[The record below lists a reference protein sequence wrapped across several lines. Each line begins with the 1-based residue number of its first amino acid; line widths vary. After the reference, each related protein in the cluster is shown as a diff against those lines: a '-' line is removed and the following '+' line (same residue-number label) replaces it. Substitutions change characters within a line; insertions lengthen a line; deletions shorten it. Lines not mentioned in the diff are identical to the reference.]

1 MKRKLIGAAALFSLA
16 FAGLANAKPIEAVAS
31 FTLLADMVHQVG
43 GDQVNVTSLVGRNG
57 DPHTYEPTPDAARAL
72 KNADV
77 VFVNGLNLEGW
88 MDRLI
93 QASGYQ
99 GEPVTL
105 TDGIEVR
112 MRVKH
117 GRRGADPHAWNS
129 VRNAQVYVQNIMDAL
144 IKLDPEH
151 EALYKTNGEQYLQR
165 LKALDAYTAQQVDSV
180 PSDRRKVMT
189 SHGAYGYFSD
199 DYGVTFLSPLGL
211 STESEASAKDVATL
225 IEQMKKEHVHAYFIE
240 NSNDPRLVQQIAKA
254 TGAQPGGELYVESL
268 SDANGPAPT
277 YEKMFRHNVDTM
289 VNAMKQD

>member
-1 MKRKLIGAAALFSLA
+1 MKRKLIGSVALLGLV
-16 FAGLANAKPIEAVAS
+16 FAGLVNAKPIEAVAS
-31 FTLLADMVHQVG
+31 FTVLADMVHQVG
-43 GDQVNVTSLVGRNG
+43 GDHVHVSSLVGKNG

-99 GEPVTL
+99 GQPVIL
-105 TDGIEVR
+105 TDGITLR

-117 GRRGADPHAWNS
+117 GKRGADPHAWNS
-129 VRNAQVYVQNIMDAL
+129 VRNAQVYVHNIMDAL
-144 IKLDPEH
+144 IKIDPEH
-151 EALYKTNGEQYLQR
+151 ESLYRTNGEQYLER
-165 LKALDAYTAQQVDSV
+165 LKAVDAYTKEQIASV
-180 PSDRRKVMT
+180 PEARRKVLT
-189 SHGAYGYFSD
+189 SHGAYGYFAD
-199 DYGVTFLSPLGL
+199 DYGVAFLSPLGL

-225 IEQMKKEHVHAYFIE
+225 IEQMRKENVHAYFIE

-268 SDANGPAPT
+268 SDADGPAPT
-277 YEKMFRHNVDTM
+277 YETMFRHNVDTM
-289 VNAMKQD
+289 VKAMKQD

>member
-1 MKRKLIGAAALFSLA
+1 MKRKLIGSAALLGLV
-16 FAGLANAKPIEAVAS
+16 FAGLVHAKPIEAVAS
-31 FTLLADMVHQVG
+31 FTVLADMVHQVG
-43 GDQVNVTSLVGRNG
+43 GDQVHVSSLVGKNG

-99 GEPVTL
+99 GQPVVL
-105 TDGIEVR
+105 TDGIKLR

-117 GRRGADPHAWNS
+117 GTRGADPHAWNS

-144 IKLDPEH
+144 IKIDPEH
-151 EALYKTNGEQYLQR
+151 ESLYRKNGEQYLVR
-165 LKALDAYTAQQVDSV
+165 LKALDEYTKEQVASV
-180 PSDRRKVMT
+180 PEARRKVLT

-225 IEQMKKEHVHAYFIE
+225 IDQMKKENVHAYFIE

-268 SDANGPAPT
+268 SDADGPAPT
-277 YEKMFRHNVDTM
+277 YERMFRHNVDTM
-289 VNAMKQD
+289 VKAMKQD